1 MTISVGSICSGI
13 EAASVA
19 WSELDYSFKWFAEI
33 DPFACNILNLK
44 YPKIQNLGDMT
55 SVPALINQH
64 EIETPDLIC
73 GGTPCQ
79 AFSLAGL
86 KEGLNDERGNLTLS
100 FVDIINQNDM
110 IRTAKGQTPT
120 MVLWENVEG
129 VLNDKTN
136 AFGSF
141 LSYLAGLDKVISV
154 PKWTS
159 SGILKGPKRNIAWRV
174 LDAKYFGIPQQRKRL
189 YVLAG
194 GKDFKPENIIFED
207 SCTSM
212 EDYPQ
217 TDLFFEKEGY
227 QFECFRAYT
236 DCLYAAYGTK
246 WNGNAAAYNGSLFV
260 LQNKRLR
267 RLSPLE
273 CERLMGFPDNYTNI
287 PKASRTNRYKAVGNS
302 WSIPVIKWF
311 GERLLCPAKRA
322 SITPKSFSLSSSI
335 VDDCE
340 LVLIGNKLVPL
351 EDGRSLN
358 CTLIKSNP
366 IYGKLSDYISS
377 QGIPEKI
384 YISPVGC
391 NGILRRANERSI
403 NINTRLK
410 EILTLISEQM
420 DQDTIQKISL
430 RQKRGQF
437 STSKSRE
444 VVRTTN
450 EQLSLFFK
458 NP

>member
-1 MTISVGSICSGI
+1 MTITVGSICSGI

-19 WSELDYSFKWFAEI
+19 WSGLDYSFKWFSEI
-33 DPFACNILNLK
+33 DPFACNVLSFK
-44 YPKIQNLGDMT
+44 YPKTKNLGNMR
-55 SVPALINQH
+55 SAPALIKENK
-64 EIETPDLIC
+64 IEAPDLIC

-86 KEGLNDERGNLTLS
+86 KEGLNDARGNLTPS

-110 IRTAKGQTPT
+110 IRTAKGLAPT

-141 LSYLAGLDKVISV
+141 LSYLAGLQEVIPVS
-154 PKWTS
+154 KWAC
-159 SGILKGPKRNIAWRV
+159 SGVLKGPKRNIAWRV
-174 LDAKYFGIPQQRKRL
+174 LDAKYFGLPQQRKRL

-194 GKDFKPENIIFED
+194 GKEFKPEDIIFED
-207 SCTSM
+207 SCTPM
-212 EDYPQ
+212 EDYPTQ

-273 CERLMGFPDNYTNI
+273 CERLMGFPDNYTKI
-287 PKASRTNRYKAVGNS
+287 PKSSQTKRYKAVGNS
-302 WSIPVIKWF
+302 WSIPVIKWL
-311 GERLLCPAKRA
+311 GERILFPSKRA
-322 SITPKSFSLSSSI
+322 SISPKSLSLSASM
-335 VDDCE
+335 VDE
-340 LVLIGNKLVPL
+340 YEIMLIGNKFIPL
-351 EDGRSLN
+351 EEGKLLN
-358 CTLIKSNP
+358 CTLVKSNP
-366 IYGKLSDYISS
+366 IYGKLSDFISS
-377 QGIPEKI
+377 QDISEKL

-391 NGILRRANERSI
+391 HGILRRANERKI

-410 EILTLISEQM
+410 ESLTLISEQM
-420 DQDTIQKISL
+420 DEDTIEKISL

-437 STSKSRE
+437 STSQPCKS
-444 VVRTTN
+444 N
-450 EQLSLFFK
+450 
-458 NP
+458 